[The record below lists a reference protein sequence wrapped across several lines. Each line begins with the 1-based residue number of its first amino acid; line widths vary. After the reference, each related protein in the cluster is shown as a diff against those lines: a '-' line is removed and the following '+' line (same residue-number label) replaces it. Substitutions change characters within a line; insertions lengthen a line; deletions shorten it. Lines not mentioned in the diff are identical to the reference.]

1 MPSSSIEFLLNDE
14 LITLNDLD
22 TNTTV
27 LEYLRN
33 YKNLK
38 GTKEGCASGD
48 CGACT
53 AVLAEVKDNKLKY
66 KSINTC
72 ITLLYTLHSKQL
84 LTVEHIESKYLHPVQ
99 QSMVDY
105 DGAQCGFCTPG
116 FVMSMYAMHKNKI
129 KATNANINKYLSGN
143 LCRCT
148 GYRPIKDAL
157 KNLKKYKKINTDSSE
172 IIKKLKKVELNDV
185 ILNKNNSKFFIHKN
199 LKTFKKD
206 FIKSKNPSLLVGGT
220 DLSLEITKKRKNL
233 DEIFYL
239 GQNKDLNF
247 IKVKKDN
254 LHIGAATPINDI
266 LGILKKYYSEFYEMF
281 ERYGS
286 EQIRNV
292 ASLGGNI
299 GSASPIGDSLPVL
312 ISLDT
317 KLILDGNKSRK
328 VSMNDYFI
336 SYKKTKLRRK
346 EFIKEIIIPLKS
358 KNNILK
364 CYKISKRID
373 DDISSVFMAI
383 NTEIKNKK
391 FKSIKIVC
399 GGMAAIPKIAKK
411 TENFLKNKK
420 INLDNISKAK
430 KIISK
435 EFSPLSDVRSSKSYR
450 TKIVSNL
457 LDRFWNEYNNKKV
470 TLYDY

>member
-129 KATNANINKYLSGN
+129 KPTNENINKYLSGN

-157 KNLKKYKKINTDSSE
+157 KNLKKYKNLNTDSSE
-172 IIKKLKKVELNDV
+172 ILKKLKKVNLNDV

-328 VSMNDYFI
+328 VSISDYLI
-336 SYKKTKLRRK
+336 SYRKTKLRKK

-457 LDRFWNEYNNKKV
+457 LDRFWNEYNNKRV
-470 TLYDY
+470 TLYDF

>member
-1 MPSSSIEFLLNDE
+1 MPSSSIEFILNDE
-14 LITLNDLD
+14 LITLNDID

-48 CGACT
+48 CGAYT
-53 AVLAEVKDNKLKY
+53 AVLAEVKYNKLKY

-72 ITLLYTLHSKQL
+72 ITLLYTIHSKQL
-84 LTVEHIESKYLHPVQ
+84 LTVEHIQSNYLHPVQ
-99 QSMVDY
+99 QSMVDN

-457 LDRFWNEYNNKKV
+457 LNRFWNEYNNKKV
-470 TLYDY
+470 TLYEY

>member
-1 MPSSSIEFLLNDE
+1 MPSSSIEFILNDE
-14 LITLNDLD
+14 LITLNDID

-99 QSMVDY
+99 QSMVDN

-129 KATNANINKYLSGN
+129 KPTNENINKYLSGN

-157 KNLKKYKKINTDSSE
+157 KNLKKYKNLNTDSSE
-172 IIKKLKKVELNDV
+172 ILKKLKKVNLNDV

-199 LKTFKKD
+199 LQTFKKD
-206 FIKSKNPSLLVGGT
+206 FVKSKNPSLLVGGT
-220 DLSLEITKKRKNL
+220 DLSLEITKRRKNL

-247 IKVKKDN
+247 IKVKKNN

-391 FKSIKIVC
+391 FKSINIVC

>member
-1 MPSSSIEFLLNDE
+1 MPSSSIEFILNDE
-14 LITLNDLD
+14 LITINDID
-22 TNTTV
+22 INTTV

-53 AVLAEVKDNKLKY
+53 AVVAEVKNNNLKY
-66 KSINTC
+66 KNINTC

-84 LTVEHIESKYLHPVQ
+84 ITVEHVESKYLHPVQ
-99 QSMVDY
+99 QSMVDN

-116 FVMSMYAMHKNKI
+116 FIMSMYTMHKNKI
-129 KATNANINKYLSGN
+129 NPTNSNINRFLSGN

-157 KNLKKYKKINTDSSE
+157 KNLKKYKSLNSDSLV
-172 IIKKLKKVELNDV
+172 ILKKLKRIKLNDV
-185 ILNKNNSKFFIHKN
+185 ILINNKSKFFIHQN
-199 LKTFKKD
+199 LQTFKKD
-206 FIKSKNPSLLVGGT
+206 FIKSNNPSLLVGGT
-220 DLSLEITKKRKNL
+220 DLSLEITKKRKSL

-247 IKVKKDN
+247 VRVKKNN

-266 LGILKKYYSEFYEMF
+266 LVSLKKYYPEFYEMF

-317 KLILDGNKSRK
+317 KLVLDGNKSRK
-328 VSMNDYFI
+328 VSMSDYFVD
-336 SYKKTKLRRK
+336 YRQTKLRKK

-358 KNNILK
+358 RNNTLK

-373 DDISSVFMAI
+373 DDISAVFMAI
-383 NTEIKNKK
+383 NTEIKNNK
-391 FKSIKIVC
+391 FKTIKIVC
-399 GGMAAIPKIAKK
+399 GGVAAVPKIAKK
-411 TENFLKNKK
+411 TETYLKNKI
-420 INLDNISKAK
+420 INFDNIANAK

-435 EFSPLSDVRSSKSYR
+435 EFSPLSDVRSSKNYR

-457 LDRFWNEYNNKKV
+457 LDRFWNEYNKKRV
-470 TLYDY
+470 TVYDY

>member
-53 AVLAEVKDNKLKY
+53 AVLAEIKNNKLKY

-99 QSMVDY
+99 QSMVDN

-129 KATNANINKYLSGN
+129 KPTNENINKYLSGN

-157 KNLKKYKKINTDSSE
+157 KNLKKYKNLNTDSSE
-172 IIKKLKKVELNDV
+172 NLKKLKKVNLNDV

-199 LKTFKKD
+199 LQTFKKD
-206 FIKSKNPSLLVGGT
+206 FIKSKNPSLIVGGT
-220 DLSLEITKKRKNL
+220 DLSLELTKKRKNL

-247 IKVKKDN
+247 IKVKKNN

-266 LGILKKYYSEFYEMF
+266 LSILKKYYSEFYEMF

-328 VSMNDYFI
+328 VSISDYFI
-336 SYKKTKLRRK
+336 SYRKTKLRKK

-358 KNNILK
+358 RHNILK

-435 EFSPLSDVRSSKSYR
+435 EFSPLSDVRSSKTYR

-457 LDRFWNEYNNKKV
+457 LDRFWNEYNNKRV

>member
-1 MPSSSIEFLLNDE
+1 M
-14 LITLNDLD
+14 
-22 TNTTV
+22 
-27 LEYLRN
+27 R
-33 YKNLK
+33 
-38 GTKEGCASGD
+38 
-48 CGACT
+48 
-53 AVLAEVKDNKLKY
+53 
-66 KSINTC
+66 
-72 ITLLYTLHSKQL
+72 
-84 LTVEHIESKYLHPVQ
+84 
-99 QSMVDY
+99 
-105 DGAQCGFCTPG
+105 
-116 FVMSMYAMHKNKI
+116 
-129 KATNANINKYLSGN
+129 
-143 LCRCT
+143 
-148 GYRPIKDAL
+148 
-157 KNLKKYKKINTDSSE
+157 NLKKYKNLNTDSSE
-172 IIKKLKKVELNDV
+172 ILKKLKKVNLNDV

-199 LKTFKKD
+199 LQTFKKD

-220 DLSLEITKKRKNL
+220 DLSLEITKRRKNL

-247 IKVKKDN
+247 IKVKKNN

-266 LGILKKYYSEFYEMF
+266 LDILKKYYSEFYEMF

-328 VSMNDYFI
+328 VSINDYFI
-336 SYKKTKLRRK
+336 SYRKTKLRKK

-435 EFSPLSDVRSSKSYR
+435 EFSPLSDVRSSKNYR

-457 LDRFWNEYNNKKV
+457 LDRFWNEYNNKRV

>member
-1 MPSSSIEFLLNDE
+1 MPVFSIEFILNNE
-14 LITLNDLD
+14 PITINNFD

-33 YKNLK
+33 HKNLK

-53 AVLAEVKDNKLKY
+53 AVIAEVKNNNLKY

-99 QSMVDY
+99 QSMVDN
-105 DGAQCGFCTPG
+105 DGSQCGFCTPG
-116 FVMSMYAMHKNKI
+116 FIMSMYAMHKNKI
-129 KATNANINKYLSGN
+129 NLTNSNINKYLSGN

-148 GYRPIKDAL
+148 GYRPIKDSL
-157 KNLKKYKKINTDSSE
+157 KNLKKYKSLNSDSS
-172 IIKKLKKVELNDV
+172 IILKKLKKIQLSDV
-185 ILNKNNSKFFIHKN
+185 VLTNNKSKFYIHKN
-199 LKTFKKD
+199 LQTFKKD
-206 FIKSKNPSLLVGGT
+206 FIKSNNPSLLVGGT

-247 IKVKKDN
+247 IKLKQKN

-266 LGILKKYYSEFYEMF
+266 LVILKKYYPEFYDMF

-317 KLILDGNKSRK
+317 KLVLDGNKSRK
-328 VSMNDYFI
+328 VSISNYFVG
-336 SYKKTKLRRK
+336 YRKTK
-346 EFIKEIIIPLKS
+346 
-358 KNNILK
+358 
-364 CYKISKRID
+364 
-373 DDISSVFMAI
+373 
-383 NTEIKNKK
+383 
-391 FKSIKIVC
+391 
-399 GGMAAIPKIAKK
+399 
-411 TENFLKNKK
+411 
-420 INLDNISKAK
+420 
-430 KIISK
+430 
-435 EFSPLSDVRSSKSYR
+435 
-450 TKIVSNL
+450 
-457 LDRFWNEYNNKKV
+457 
-470 TLYDY
+470 

>member
-1 MPSSSIEFLLNDE
+1 MPSSSIEFILNNE
-14 LITLNDLD
+14 LITINDID
-22 TNTTV
+22 INTTV

-38 GTKEGCASGD
+38 GTKEGCSSGD

-53 AVLAEVKDNKLKY
+53 AVIAEVRNNNLKY

-99 QSMVDY
+99 QSMVDN

-129 KATNANINKYLSGN
+129 KTTNPNINRYLSGN

-157 KNLKKYKKINTDSSE
+157 KNLKKYKNINSNSGV
-172 IIKKLKKVELNDV
+172 ILKKLKKIKSNDIIV
-185 ILNKNNSKFFIHKN
+185 TNRESKFFIHQN
-199 LKTFKKD
+199 LKSFKKD

-220 DLSLEITKKRKNL
+220 DLSLEITKKRKDLN
-233 DEIFYL
+233 EIFYI

-247 IKVKKDN
+247 VKIKKNN
-254 LHIGAATPINDI
+254 LHIGAATPINEI
-266 LGILKKYYSEFYEMF
+266 LDSLNKYYPEFSEMF

-317 KLILDGNKSRK
+317 KLILDGSKSRK
-328 VSMNDYFI
+328 ISMNNYFI
-336 SYKKTKLRRK
+336 GYRKTKLK
-346 EFIKEIIIPLKS
+346 KNEFIKEIIIPLKS

-373 DDISSVFMAI
+373 DDISSIFMSI
-383 NTEIKNKK
+383 NTEIKNYK

-399 GGMAAIPKIAKK
+399 GGMAAVPKIAKK

-420 INLDNISKAK
+420 INYDNISKAK
-430 KIISK
+430 DIISK
-435 EFSPLSDVRSSKSYR
+435 EFSPLSDVRSSKNYR
-450 TKIVSNL
+450 SKVVGNL
-457 LDRFWNEYNNKKV
+457 LERFWNEFNKKRV
-470 TLYDY
+470 TIYDY

>member
-1 MPSSSIEFLLNDE
+1 MPSSSIEFILNDE
-14 LITLNDLD
+14 LITLNDID

-53 AVLAEVKDNKLKY
+53 AVLAEVKYNKLKY

-72 ITLLYTLHSKQL
+72 ITLLYTIHSKQL
-84 LTVEHIESKYLHPVQ
+84 LTVEHIQSNYLHPVQ
-99 QSMVDY
+99 QSMVDN

-247 IKVKKDN
+247 IKVKKNN

-266 LGILKKYYSEFYEMF
+266 LDILKKYYFEFYEMF

-312 ISLDT
+312 ICLDT
-317 KLILDGNKSRK
+317 KLILDGSKSRK
-328 VSMNDYFI
+328 VSINDYFI
-336 SYKKTKLRRK
+336 SYRKTKLRKK

-391 FKSIKIVC
+391 FKSINIVC

-457 LDRFWNEYNNKKV
+457 LDRFWNEYNNKRF

>member
-1 MPSSSIEFLLNDE
+1 MPVFSIKFILNNE
-14 LITLNDLD
+14 SITINNID

-53 AVLAEVKDNKLKY
+53 AVTAEVKNNSLKY

-72 ITLLYTLHSKQL
+72 ITFLYTLHAKQL

-99 QSMVDY
+99 QSMVDN

-116 FVMSMYAMHKNKI
+116 FIMSMYAMHKNKI
-129 KATNANINKYLSGN
+129 NPTNSNINRYLSGN

-148 GYRPIKDAL
+148 GYRPIKDAI
-157 KNLKKYKKINTDSSE
+157 KNLKKYKSLNSDSSV
-172 IIKKLKKVELNDV
+172 ILKKLKRIKVNDV
-185 ILNKNNSKFFIHKN
+185 VLTNSKSKFFIHNN
-199 LKTFKKD
+199 LETFKKD
-206 FIKSKNPSLLVGGT
+206 FIKSNNPSLLVGGT

-233 DEIFYL
+233 EEIFYL
-239 GQNKDLNF
+239 GHNKDLNF
-247 IKVKKDN
+247 VRIKNNN

-266 LGILKKYYSEFYEMF
+266 LQSLKKYYPEFYEMF

-317 KLILDGNKSRK
+317 KLVLDGNKSRK
-328 VSMNDYFI
+328 VSMGDYFVG
-336 SYKKTKLRRK
+336 YRQTKLRKK

-358 KNNILK
+358 KNNTLK

-383 NTEIKNKK
+383 NTEIKNNK
-391 FKSIKIVC
+391 FKTIKIVC
-399 GGMAAIPKIAKK
+399 GGMAAFPKIAKK
-411 TENFLKNKK
+411 TETYLKNKK
-420 INLDNISKAK
+420 INFDNIAKAK

-435 EFSPLSDVRSSKSYR
+435 EFSPLNDVRSSKNYR

-457 LDRFWNEYNNKKV
+457 LDRFLNEYNNKRV
-470 TLYDY
+470 TVYDY

>member
-99 QSMVDY
+99 QSMVDN

-129 KATNANINKYLSGN
+129 KPTNENINKYLSGN

-157 KNLKKYKKINTDSSE
+157 RNLKKYKNLNTDSSE
-172 IIKKLKKVELNDV
+172 ILKKLKKVNLNDV

-199 LKTFKKD
+199 LQTFKKD

-220 DLSLEITKKRKNL
+220 DLSLEITKRRKNL

-247 IKVKKDN
+247 IKVKKNN

-266 LGILKKYYSEFYEMF
+266 LDILKKYYSEFYEMF

-328 VSMNDYFI
+328 VSINDYFI
-336 SYKKTKLRRK
+336 SYRKTKLRKK

-457 LDRFWNEYNNKKV
+457 LNRFWNEYNNKRV

>member
-14 LITLNDLD
+14 LITLNNLD
-22 TNTTV
+22 ANTTV

-129 KATNANINKYLSGN
+129 KPTNQNINKYLSGN

-157 KNLKKYKKINTDSSE
+157 KNLKKYKNLNTDSSE
-172 IIKKLKKVELNDV
+172 ILKKLKKINLNDV

-199 LKTFKKD
+199 LQTFKKD
-206 FIKSKNPSLLVGGT
+206 FVKSKNPSLLVGGT
-220 DLSLEITKKRKNL
+220 DLSLEITKRRKNL

-247 IKVKKDN
+247 IKVKKNN

-328 VSMNDYFI
+328 VSISDYFI
-336 SYKKTKLRRK
+336 SYRKTKLRKK

-435 EFSPLSDVRSSKSYR
+435 EFSPLSDVRSSKTYR

-457 LDRFWNEYNNKKV
+457 LDRFWNEYNNKRV
-470 TLYDY
+470 TSYDY

>member
-1 MPSSSIEFLLNDE
+1 MPSSSIEFILNDE
-14 LITLNDLD
+14 LITLNDID

-53 AVLAEVKDNKLKY
+53 AVLAEVKYNKLKY

-72 ITLLYTLHSKQL
+72 ITLLYTIHSKQL
-84 LTVEHIESKYLHPVQ
+84 LTVEHIQSNYLHPVQ
-99 QSMVDY
+99 QSMVDN

-317 KLILDGNKSRK
+317 KLILDGSKSRK
-328 VSMNDYFI
+328 VSINDYFI
-336 SYKKTKLRRK
+336 SYRKTKLRKK
-346 EFIKEIIIPLKS
+346 EFIKEIIIPLKN

-391 FKSIKIVC
+391 FKSINIVC

>member
-1 MPSSSIEFLLNDE
+1 MPVFSIEFMLNNE
-14 LITLNDLD
+14 SITINNID
-22 TNTTV
+22 TNITV

-53 AVLAEVKDNKLKY
+53 AVIAEVKNNKLKY
-66 KSINTC
+66 ISINTC

-84 LTVEHIESKYLHPVQ
+84 LTVEHVESKYLHPVQ
-99 QSMVDY
+99 QSMVDN

-116 FVMSMYAMHKNKI
+116 FIMSMYAMHKNKI
-129 KATNANINKYLSGN
+129 NPTNSNINRYLSGN

-157 KNLKKYKKINTDSSE
+157 KSLKKYKKLNFNSLLIK
-172 IIKKLKKVELNDV
+172 KKLKRIKSKNIVLIN
-185 ILNKNNSKFFIHKN
+185 NNSKFFIHQN
-199 LKTFKKD
+199 LETFKKD
-206 FIKSKNPSLLVGGT
+206 FIKSSNPSLLVGGT
-220 DLSLEITKKRKNL
+220 DLSLDITKKRKNL

-247 IKVKKDN
+247 VKIKQNN

-266 LGILKKYYSEFYEMF
+266 LEILKKYYPEFYVMF

-328 VSMNDYFI
+328 ISMSDYFVG
-336 SYKKTKLRRK
+336 YRKTKLGKK

-358 KNNILK
+358 KNNTLK

-383 NTEIKNKK
+383 NTEIKNDK
-391 FKSIKIVC
+391 FKTIKIVC
-399 GGMAAIPKIAKK
+399 GGMAAFPKIAKK
-411 TENFLKNKK
+411 TQNYLKNKK
-420 INLDNISKAK
+420 VDIDNIAKAK
-430 KIISK
+430 KIISR
-435 EFSPLSDVRSSKSYR
+435 EFLPLSDVRSSKNYR

-457 LDRFWNEYNNKKV
+457 LDRFWHEYNNKKV
-470 TLYDY
+470 TIYDY

>member
-1 MPSSSIEFLLNDE
+1 MLSSSIEFLLNNE
-14 LITLNDLD
+14 LITINEAN

-53 AVLAEVKDNKLKY
+53 AVIAEMKNNKLKY

-72 ITLLYTLHSKQL
+72 ITLLYSLHSKQL
-84 LTVEHIESKYLHPVQ
+84 LTVEYIESKYLHPVQ
-99 QSMVDY
+99 QSMVDN

-116 FVMSMYAMHKNKI
+116 FIMSMYAMHKNKI
-129 KATNANINKYLSGN
+129 RPTDSNINRYLSGN

-148 GYRPIKDAL
+148 GYRPIKESL
-157 KNLKKYKKINTDSSE
+157 KNLKKYKNLDSDTSKVF
-172 IIKKLKKVELNDV
+172 KKLKKIKLKDVVLNNDG
-185 ILNKNNSKFFIHKN
+185 SKFYIHQN
-199 LKTFKKD
+199 LKSFKKD
-206 FIKSKNPSLLVGGT
+206 FLKSKNPSLLVGGT
-220 DLSLEITKKRKNL
+220 DISLDITKKRRILN
-233 DEIFYL
+233 EIFYL
-239 GQNKDLNF
+239 GQNKDLNYVRVRNNN
-247 IKVKKDN
+247 I
-254 LHIGAATPINDI
+254 HIGAATPINDI
-266 LGILKKYYSEFYEMF
+266 LGTLKKYYPAFYEMF

-312 ISLDT
+312 ISLDAT
-317 KLILDGNKSRK
+317 LVLDGLKSRK
-328 VSMNDYFI
+328 IEMSNYFVG
-336 SYKKTKLRRK
+336 YRQTKLRK
-346 EFIKEIIIPLKS
+346 NEFIKEIIIPLKS
-358 KNNILK
+358 KNNIHK

-383 NTEIKNKK
+383 NTAIKNNTI
-391 FKSIKIVC
+391 KSIKIVC
-399 GGMAAIPKIAKK
+399 GGMAATPKIAKA
-411 TENFLKNKK
+411 TEKYLKNKK
-420 INLDNISKAK
+420 ITYENISKAK
-430 KIISK
+430 LIISK
-435 EFSPLSDVRSSKSYR
+435 EFSPLSDVRGSKNYR

-470 TLYDY
+470 TVYDF

>member
-1 MPSSSIEFLLNDE
+1 MPSSSIEFLLNNE
-14 LITLNDLD
+14 LITINDVN

-33 YKNLK
+33 FKNLK

-53 AVLAEVKDNKLKY
+53 AVIAEVKNNTLKY

-72 ITLLYTLHSKQL
+72 ITLMYSLHSKQL
-84 LTVEHIESKYLHPVQ
+84 LTVEYIESKYLHPVQ
-99 QSMVDY
+99 QSMIDN

-116 FVMSMYAMHKNKI
+116 FIMSMYAMHKNKI
-129 KATNANINKYLSGN
+129 RPTESNINRYLSGN

-148 GYRPIKDAL
+148 GYRPIKEAL
-157 KNLKKYKKINTDSSE
+157 KNLKKYKNLESDTSKVFR
-172 IIKKLKKVELNDV
+172 KLKKIKLNDIV
-185 ILNKNNSKFFIHKN
+185 IGNYETKFFIHQN
-199 LKTFKKD
+199 LKSFKKD

-220 DLSLEITKKRKNL
+220 DISLDITKKRKNL
-233 DEIFYL
+233 NEIFYL
-239 GQNKDLNF
+239 GQNKDLNY
-247 IKVKKDN
+247 VQVRNDN

-266 LGILKKYYSEFYEMF
+266 LGSLKKYYHEFYEMF

-312 ISLDT
+312 ISLNT
-317 KLILDGNKSRK
+317 ILVLDGLKSRK
-328 VSMNDYFI
+328 IEMENYFI
-336 SYKKTKLRRK
+336 SYRRTKLRK
-346 EFIKEIIIPLKS
+346 NEFIKEIIIPLKS
-358 KNNILK
+358 KNNIIK

-383 NTEIKNKK
+383 NAEIKKDT

-399 GGMAAIPKIAKK
+399 GGMAAIPKIAKA
-411 TENFLKNKK
+411 TEKYLKNKK
-420 INLDNISKAK
+420 INLENINKAK
-430 KIISK
+430 IIISK
-435 EFSPLSDVRSSKSYR
+435 EFSPQSDVRGSKNYR
-450 TKIVSNL
+450 TKIVANL
-457 LDRFWNEYNNKKV
+457 LDRFWNEYNNKRV
-470 TLYDY
+470 TVYDF

>member
-99 QSMVDY
+99 QSMVDN

-129 KATNANINKYLSGN
+129 KPTNENINKYLSGN

-157 KNLKKYKKINTDSSE
+157 RNLKKYKNLNTDSSE
-172 IIKKLKKVELNDV
+172 ILKKLKKVNLNDV

-199 LKTFKKD
+199 LQTFKKD

-220 DLSLEITKKRKNL
+220 DLSLEITKRRKNL

-247 IKVKKDN
+247 IKVKKNN

-317 KLILDGNKSRK
+317 KLILNGNKSRK

-336 SYKKTKLRRK
+336 SYRKTKLRRK

-420 INLDNISKAK
+420 INLDNILKAK

-435 EFSPLSDVRSSKSYR
+435 EFSPLSDVRSSKNYR

>member
-72 ITLLYTLHSKQL
+72 ITLLYTIHSKQL

-99 QSMVDY
+99 QSMVDN

-199 LKTFKKD
+199 LQTFKKD

-220 DLSLEITKKRKNL
+220 DLSLEITKRRKNL

-328 VSMNDYFI
+328 VSISDYFI
-336 SYKKTKLRRK
+336 SYRKTKLRKK

-391 FKSIKIVC
+391 FKSINIVC

>member
-1 MPSSSIEFLLNDE
+1 MPSSSIEFLLNNE
-14 LITLNDLD
+14 LITINDVN

-53 AVLAEVKDNKLKY
+53 AVIAEVKNNTLKY

-72 ITLLYTLHSKQL
+72 ITLLYSLHSKQL
-84 LTVEHIESKYLHPVQ
+84 LTVEYIESKYLHPVQ
-99 QSMVDY
+99 QSMVDN

-129 KATNANINKYLSGN
+129 RPTESNINRYLSGN

-148 GYRPIKDAL
+148 GYRPIKEAL
-157 KNLKKYKKINTDSSE
+157 KNLKKYKNLESDTSKVFR
-172 IIKKLKKVELNDV
+172 KLKKIKLNDIV
-185 ILNKNNSKFFIHKN
+185 IGNNETKFFIHQN
-199 LKTFKKD
+199 LKSFKKD

-220 DLSLEITKKRKNL
+220 DISLDITKKRKNL
-233 DEIFYL
+233 NEIFYL
-239 GQNKDLNF
+239 GQNKDLNYV
-247 IKVKKDN
+247 KVRNNN

-266 LGILKKYYSEFYEMF
+266 LESLKKYYHEFYEMF

-312 ISLDT
+312 ISLNAI
-317 KLILDGNKSRK
+317 LVLDGLKSRK
-328 VSMNDYFI
+328 IEMSNYFI
-336 SYKKTKLRRK
+336 SYRKTKLRK
-346 EFIKEIIIPLKS
+346 NEFIKEIIIPLKS

-383 NTEIKNKK
+383 NSEIKKDT

-399 GGMAAIPKIAKK
+399 GGMAAIPKIAKA
-411 TENFLKNKK
+411 TENYLKNKK
-420 INLDNISKAK
+420 INLENINKAK
-430 KIISK
+430 LIISK
-435 EFSPLSDVRSSKSYR
+435 EFSPLSDVRGSKKYR
-450 TKIVSNL
+450 TKIVANL
-457 LDRFWNEYNNKKV
+457 LDRFWNEYNNKRV
-470 TLYDY
+470 TVYDF

>member
-1 MPSSSIEFLLNDE
+1 MPSSSIEFILNDE
-14 LITLNDLD
+14 LITLNDID

-53 AVLAEVKDNKLKY
+53 AVLAEVKNNKLKY

-84 LTVEHIESKYLHPVQ
+84 LTVEHIQSNYLHPVQ
-99 QSMVDY
+99 QSMVDN

-116 FVMSMYAMHKNKI
+116 FIMSMYAMHKNKI
-129 KATNANINKYLSGN
+129 NPTNSNINRYLSGN

-157 KNLKKYKKINTDSSE
+157 KNLKKYKSLNSDSSL
-172 IIKKLKKVELNDV
+172 ILKKLKRIKLNDV
-185 ILNKNNSKFFIHKN
+185 VLTNNKSKFFIHKN
-199 LKTFKKD
+199 LETFKKD
-206 FIKSKNPSLLVGGT
+206 FIKSNNPSLLVGGT

-233 DEIFYL
+233 EEIFYL

-247 IKVKKDN
+247 VRVKQNN

-266 LGILKKYYSEFYEMF
+266 LESLKKYYPEFYEMF

-317 KLILDGNKSRK
+317 KLVLDGNKSRK
-328 VSMNDYFI
+328 IPMSDYFVG
-336 SYKKTKLRRK
+336 YRQTKLRKK

-358 KNNILK
+358 KDNTLK

-383 NTEIKNKK
+383 NTEIKNNK
-391 FKSIKIVC
+391 FKTIKIVC
-399 GGMAAIPKIAKK
+399 GGMAAFPKIAKK
-411 TENFLKNKK
+411 TETYLKNKK
-420 INLDNISKAK
+420 INFDNISKAK

-435 EFSPLSDVRSSKSYR
+435 EFSPISDVRSSKNYR

-457 LDRFWNEYNNKKV
+457 LDRFLNEYNNKKV
-470 TLYDY
+470 TVYDY

>member
-1 MPSSSIEFLLNDE
+1 MPSSSIEFLLNNE
-14 LITLNDLD
+14 LITINDVN

-33 YKNLK
+33 SKNLK

-53 AVLAEVKDNKLKY
+53 AVIAEVKNNTLKY

-72 ITLLYTLHSKQL
+72 ITLLYSLHSKQL
-84 LTVEHIESKYLHPVQ
+84 LTVEYIESKYLHPVQ
-99 QSMVDY
+99 QSMVDN

-129 KATNANINKYLSGN
+129 RPTESNINRYLSGN

-148 GYRPIKDAL
+148 GYRPIKEAL
-157 KNLKKYKKINTDSSE
+157 KNLKKYKNLESDTSKVFR
-172 IIKKLKKVELNDV
+172 KLKKIKLNDIV
-185 ILNKNNSKFFIHKN
+185 VGNNETKFFIHYN
-199 LKTFKKD
+199 LKSFKKD

-220 DLSLEITKKRKNL
+220 DISLDITKKRKNL
-233 DEIFYL
+233 NEIFYL
-239 GQNKDLNF
+239 GQNKDLNYV
-247 IKVKKDN
+247 KVRNDN

-266 LGILKKYYSEFYEMF
+266 RESLKKYYHEFYEMF

-312 ISLDT
+312 ISLNAI
-317 KLILDGNKSRK
+317 LVLDGLKSRK
-328 VSMNDYFI
+328 IKMDNYFI
-336 SYKKTKLRRK
+336 SYRQTKLRK
-346 EFIKEIIIPLKS
+346 NEFIKEIIIPLKS
-358 KNNILK
+358 KNNIIK

-383 NTEIKNKK
+383 NSEIKKDT

-399 GGMAAIPKIAKK
+399 GGMAAIPKIAKA
-411 TENFLKNKK
+411 TENYLKNKK
-420 INLDNISKAK
+420 INLENINKAK
-430 KIISK
+430 LIISK
-435 EFSPLSDVRSSKSYR
+435 EFSPLSDVRGSKNYR
-450 TKIVSNL
+450 TKIVANL
-457 LDRFWNEYNNKKV
+457 LDRFWNEYNNKRV
-470 TLYDY
+470 TVYDF

>member
-14 LITLNDLD
+14 LITLNNLD

-129 KATNANINKYLSGN
+129 KPTNQNINKYLSGN

-157 KNLKKYKKINTDSSE
+157 KNLKKYKNLNTDSSE
-172 IIKKLKKVELNDV
+172 ILKKLKKVNLNDV

-199 LKTFKKD
+199 LQTFKKD

-220 DLSLEITKKRKNL
+220 DLSLELTKKRKNL

-247 IKVKKDN
+247 IKVKKNN

-266 LGILKKYYSEFYEMF
+266 LGTLKKYYSEFYEMF

-328 VSMNDYFI
+328 MSISDYFI
-336 SYKKTKLRRK
+336 SYRKTKLRKK

-435 EFSPLSDVRSSKSYR
+435 EFSPLSDVRSSKTYR

-457 LDRFWNEYNNKKV
+457 LDRFWNEYNNKRV